1 MATIEEALIIR
12 EQANRYIEES
22 KLAFTAII
30 EKYDPS
36 LLKNI
41 NYERQI
47 TESFLLSNFQQ
58 QQIYESIIRVQEQ
71 QKKFYES
78 LFHNNYRYKQIYETI
93 IHTNDWQK
101 QLYEAINYANNWQ
114 QQLYESIAYANNWQ
128 QQLYENITYAN
139 NWQQQFNEA
148 LIKAKNF
155 EHINDYSDITE
166 PNFEKILQQCK
177 AVSVALKY
185 DTVFRKNTKKKNNF
199 KRKVSIKNAH
209 ALRQKYKNKQIN
221 SLCQNILSYS
231 LNKLDIKATPFFIGI
246 IEHVKDLPIPEHFKI
261 YFSIMLIPLWIRLYY
276 LITHPNALSEK
287 IDKQKG
293 EDK

>member
-58 QQIYESIIRVQEQ
+58 QQIYESIIRAQEQ
-71 QKKFYES
+71 QKKIYES

-101 QLYEAINYANNWQ
+101 QLYEAIN
-114 QQLYESIAYANNWQ
+114 
-128 QQLYENITYAN
+128 YAN

-231 LNKLDIKATPFFIGI
+231 LNKLDIKTTPFFIGI